1 METYKT
7 KSDDFADYYG
17 GIIMGNVEVY
27 VDRLIQEIKSGV
39 VYRQYTVALE
49 NLNQNPELKQ
59 QVDEL
64 RRLNYQ
70 VQAESDARNLYDAI
84 DDIESKIDKLSC
96 VPEVTQFLE
105 AELALC
111 RQLQSVE
118 VRLHQGINLHIP
130 DLF

>member
-27 VDRLIQEIKSGV
+27 VDRLIQEIKSGA

-84 DDIESKIDKLSC
+84 DDIESKIDKLS
-96 VPEVTQFLE
+96 
-105 AELALC
+105 
-111 RQLQSVE
+111 
-118 VRLHQGINLHIP
+118 
-130 DLF
+130 

>member
-1 METYKT
+1 
-7 KSDDFADYYG
+7 
-17 GIIMGNVEVY
+17 MGNVEIY
-27 VDRLIQEIKSGV
+27 VDRLIQEIKDGA
-39 VYRQYTVALE
+39 VYRQYTIALE
-49 NLNQNPELKQ
+49 KLNENPELKR

-70 VQAESDARNLYDAI
+70 VQAESDAINLYDAI
-84 DDIESKIDKLSC
+84 DDIDSRIDKLSC

-105 AELALC
+105 SELALC

-118 VRLHQGINLHIP
+118 VRLHQGINLNIP

>member
-84 DDIESKIDKLSC
+84 DDIESKIDKLSY

-118 VRLHQGINLHIP
+118 VRLHQGINLNIP